1 MLKIGRVHRLLC
13 GGLLGRVQRRSQDLG
28 SHPPRRP
35 DAKTSYVGPPRE
47 HTAKAAMFSA
57 QQQGWNAIQGFGPI
71 SGGIA
76 VAARF
81 CFAAPQA
88 EALELYAP
96 GPATGR
102 WFARSGPLGGRGG
115 GGCTVAAACMAK

>member
-1 MLKIGRVHRLLC
+1 MLKFGRVHGLLC
-13 GGLLGRVQRRSQDLG
+13 GGLLGQVQRRSQDLG

-102 WFARSGPLGGRGG
+102 WCSFGSAGGRGG

>member
-1 MLKIGRVHRLLC
+1 
-13 GGLLGRVQRRSQDLG
+13 
-28 SHPPRRP
+28 
-35 DAKTSYVGPPRE
+35 
-47 HTAKAAMFSA
+47 MFSA
-57 QQQGWNAIQGFGPI
+57 QQQAWNAIQGFGPI

-88 EALELYAP
+88 EALELYA
-96 GPATGR
+96 G
-102 WFARSGPLGGRGG
+102 ARYWTMVCSFGSAGGRGG